1 MVDYCQAAFSAEKA
15 RRAGELGAELL
26 SAAGEAVEAFN
37 AVPLEKLG
45 YHLIGAKRGLLRGV
59 SALHQ
64 EYLRQCAQEGVPRR
78 REQPLRREEAKNHWS
93 VCGYE
98 SYEEELLQKAW
109 KDAAYGAALSIAP
122 GSDEIEKMLSD
133 AGVAESPL
141 GRVSKQNP
149 DRTISSEGR
158 PITDMRRQNEAGSKF
173 NHPPAPQPRHHAVAR
188 QSLWWKARRPASRR
202 CATGF

>member
-1 MVDYCQAAFSAEKA
+1 MEQGTVWRCTPASLWTAFEHLGSFPSRHPISAELYMLCWCNWVTGSVSALPEAWAQLQGGRTGGTMPKLRSLSRGGLTARQLSQRKKA

-78 REQPLRREEAKNHWS
+78 REQPLRREEAKKIIGQS
-93 VCGYE
+93 VVMKVMKRSFC
-98 SYEEELLQKAW
+98 KR
-109 KDAAYGAALSIAP
+109 
-122 GSDEIEKMLSD
+122 
-133 AGVAESPL
+133 L
-141 GRVSKQNP
+141 GRMLPMGQLSP
-149 DRTISSEGR
+149 
-158 PITDMRRQNEAGSKF
+158 
-173 NHPPAPQPRHHAVAR
+173 
-188 QSLWWKARRPASRR
+188 
-202 CATGF
+202 